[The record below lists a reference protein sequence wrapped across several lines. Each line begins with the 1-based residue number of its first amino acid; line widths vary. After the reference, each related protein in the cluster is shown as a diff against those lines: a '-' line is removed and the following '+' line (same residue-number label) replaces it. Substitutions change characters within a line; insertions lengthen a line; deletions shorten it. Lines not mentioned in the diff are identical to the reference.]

1 MKKIALLLCCAMLLT
16 LFGCGVNTPET
27 TQAPTTTTA
36 PAEALELRY
45 DDRILLS
52 DICDEKKPEVTI
64 SDQNVTSKAVG
75 TDDPDEAVLTYD
87 EKGKCIVATGTGTA
101 TVQVADKVY
110 DVTVTAAP
118 ISLFMI
124 TGHSIGAGQCGD
136 PQISAVC
143 ADGMAYSSHGTNALQ
158 GISGKAGIGY
168 GSKIAGIDAFSAKGE
183 GTIGEGSG
191 LAWQW
196 IEETGEK
203 VWVLNTAVPGA
214 CLPEWIPGE
223 EYYENAV
230 TTFKAAEAVLASE
243 VAAGHYELKDMAV
256 LYHGGTN
263 FVNPGNGNNYTYS
276 QEDLKNWYDAMWN
289 GFKTEFTMDIGGTSR
304 TVSKI
309 GFVPIYTSTYQG
321 GFFCDIPANYYMSA
335 SSEYSEYFI
344 ASDIGRLWLGNDD
357 VKAHFPAPGYDTH
370 MGTPQQLTSSDQIFS
385 DGVHYTQL
393 AYNALGTD
401 IAKQLY
407 TALRG
412 EFAFNGITLQDD
424 AGNPINDTYTLAKGQ
439 SVSIV
444 PQVDSVGAGGMD
456 FTVSGS
462 ISKSFPCV
470 ITGTASGSGTL
481 QIKRDGAVIKT
492 VTFTVQ

>member
-1 MKKIALLLCCAMLLT
+1 MKKIAFLLCCAMLLT
-16 LFGCGVNTPET
+16 LLGCGAQSAPPTET
-27 TQAPTTTTA
+27 TAAAKGET
-36 PAEALELRY
+36 LELQY
-45 DDRILLS
+45 DDHLS
-52 DICDEKKPEVTI
+52 IADICDEKKPEVTI
-64 SDQNVTSKAVG
+64 SNQTVTSKAVG

-87 EKGKCIVATGTGTA
+87 EKGKCIIATGAGTA
-101 TVQVADKVY
+101 TLEVAGKVY
-110 DVTVTAAP
+110 EVTVTAAP

-124 TGHSIGAGQCGD
+124 TGHSIGAGEYGD
-136 PQISAVC
+136 AQISAVC
-143 ADGMAYSSHGTNALQ
+143 ADGMAYSSHGTKALH
-158 GISGKAGIGY
+158 GVSGNSGIGY
-168 GSKIAGIDAFSAKGE
+168 GSKIAGIDAFSAKGA

-196 IEETGEK
+196 IEDTGEK
-203 VWVLNTAVPGA
+203 VWILNTAVPGA

-230 TTFKAAEAVLASE
+230 ATFKAAEEILASE
-243 VAAGHYELKDMAV
+243 VAAGHYVLKDMAV
-256 LYHGGTN
+256 IYHGGTN
-263 FVNPGNGNNYTYS
+263 FVNPGNGNNYTYT
-276 QEDLKNWYDAMWN
+276 QEDLKTWYDAMWN
-289 GFKTEFTMDIGGTSR
+289 GFKKEFSRDFGGTVH
-304 TVSKI
+304 TVSKL
-309 GFVPIYTSTYQG
+309 GLVPIFSSTYQG
-321 GFFCDIPANYYMSA
+321 DFACDIPANFYMSA

-344 ASDIGRLWLGNDD
+344 ASDIGRKWLTNDA
-357 VKAHFPAPGYDTH
+357 VKANFPAPGYETH
-370 MGTPQQLTSSDQIFS
+370 MGTPQQLTSSEQIFV

-412 EFAFNGITLQDD
+412 EFAMNSISLQDN
-424 AGNPINDTYTLAKGQ
+424 AGNPIGDTCTLAKGQ

-470 ITGTASGSGTL
+470 ITGTSSGSGVL
-481 QIKRDGAVIKT
+481 EIKRDGAVIKT